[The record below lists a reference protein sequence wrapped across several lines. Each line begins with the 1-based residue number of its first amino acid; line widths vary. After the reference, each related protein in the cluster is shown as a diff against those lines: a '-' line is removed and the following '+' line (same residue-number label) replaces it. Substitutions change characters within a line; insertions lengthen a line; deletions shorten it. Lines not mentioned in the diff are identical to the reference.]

1 MTSTVTLVDGVDISF
16 SEDGSSVVS
25 GDVNLK
31 SSLAAPLLL
40 SSVIIYLYSLSF
52 DTPRSLS
59 LPAHPTSLF
68 SLHPFKSL
76 AFSHDAPPSL
86 LPFLHSITLPPLSLC
101 LSLSLS
107 LYILLCFAL
116 LSSLAPPPS
125 SSAFSAAG

>member
-52 DTPRSLS
+52 DTPSPS
-59 LPAHPTSLF
+59 LPLSPCSPHLSVFFTSF
-68 SLHPFKSL
+68 
-76 AFSHDAPPSL
+76 
-86 LPFLHSITLPPLSLC
+86 
-101 LSLSLS
+101 
-107 LYILLCFAL
+107 
-116 LSSLAPPPS
+116 
-125 SSAFSAAG
+125 